1 MALSEWDKKNLTGGQ
16 QRAVLS
22 YTEAWEKATRAG
34 DAAAARKAH
43 EGAEAIRKQAGYS
56 GGSNGAGFTAAA
68 RYARET
74 ASDAAKQAID
84 ARRRR
89 GAAVFAG
96 TGGEVRRRDERRRV
110 CTRRDRGRRTGA
122 RGHGGQ
128 LHAGPGRIASRA
140 ASAFAFSFA
149 NELLK
154 SAAISARDKQYVR
167 GDLADA
173 QEKYATALEALTD
186 PNATPE
192 QRAALARSAMDHAD
206 WARYRLDDFGAAG
219 REAVQARE
227 ALTDI
232 IEDLRP
238 YAAGYDPFALDSGGF
253 SGHNTL
259 DPLNIT
265 PLQDESFFIGK
276 SLGSRSKNYQ
286 IDDKE
291 TGIKYYFAEGTR
303 VENPTVFAGYQG
315 TKPLEPDTVAGLVRE
330 YGGNPNKWQHAK
342 GIGTLAVGED
352 EIRAEVHWFQEESVG
367 KVKFKIKRWLE

>member
-1 MALSEWDKKNLTGGQ
+1 MRVRPRPTRRSRRSTRAADAGQRYSREQAERSVAGTSAAAYALGETGGGELG
-16 QRAVLS
+16 RAVTEDS
-22 YTEAWEKATRAG
+22 YTP
-34 DAAAARKAH
+34 D
-43 EGAEAIRKQAGYS
+43 
-56 GGSNGAGFTAAA
+56 
-68 RYARET
+68 
-74 ASDAAKQAID
+74 
-84 ARRRR
+84 
-89 GAAVFAG
+89 
-96 TGGEVRRRDERRRV
+96 
-110 CTRRDRGRRTGA
+110 
-122 RGHGGQ
+122 
-128 LHAGPGRIASRA
+128 LGRIASRA